1 MPKIVENKLKLD
13 PLFFRLLEE
22 TIVHVVYPGG
32 VLSGIPARWKYP
44 LRLTCPSFREDSATF
59 RG

>member
-13 PLFFRLLEE
+13 PVFLRLLEE
-22 TIVHVVYPGG
+22 TIVRVVYPGD
-32 VLSGIPARWKYP
+32 VLSGIPARGKYP
-44 LRLTCPSFREDSATF
+44 RRLTCHSLREDSATF